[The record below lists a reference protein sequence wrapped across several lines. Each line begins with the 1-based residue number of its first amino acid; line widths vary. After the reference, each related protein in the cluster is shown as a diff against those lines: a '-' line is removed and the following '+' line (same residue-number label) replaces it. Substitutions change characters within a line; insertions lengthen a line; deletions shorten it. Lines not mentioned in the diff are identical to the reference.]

1 MKHHEVV
8 VMMTLE
14 IANTCKQLHKT
25 GYLSSCDGC
34 PLQGK
39 VEQDYCYEDAM
50 ELLRDMEVRNDNL
63 HS

>member
-1 MKHHEVV
+1 
-8 VMMTLE
+8 MMNLE
-14 IANTCKQLHKT
+14 IATICKQLHKT
-25 GYLSSCDGC
+25 GYLSSCDRC

-50 ELLRDMEVRNDNL
+50 ELLRDMEVYNDDL

>member
-1 MKHHEVV
+1 MVK
-8 VMMTLE
+8 MTDE
-14 IANTCKQLHKT
+14 IAQKCMELHSYTQLPN
-25 GYLSSCDGC
+25 CDGC

-50 ELLRDMEVRNDNL
+50 ELLRDMEVYNDDL